1 MEKLSTECLKG
12 LRDRIDSILKE
23 RMEEEEEDELDEIIS
38 SDSEPISFEE
48 RRKLYLDRF
57 EAYIEKFN
65 EMFPL
70 FLEAKRKW
78 LTSETVGEGG
88 GYIQKIPNFKSWD
101 WDWDNLMQDL
111 KSNKIFIPY
120 VLV

>member
-23 RMEEEEEDELDEIIS
+23 RIAEENEIDEIIGP
-38 SDSEPISFEE
+38 DSEPISFEE
-48 RRKLYLDRF
+48 KRKLYLDKF

-65 EMFPL
+65 KMFPL

-88 GYIQKIPNFKSWD
+88 GYIANIPNFKSWD
-101 WDWDNLMQDL
+101 WDNLIQDL
-111 KSNKIFIPY
+111 KSNRIFIPY